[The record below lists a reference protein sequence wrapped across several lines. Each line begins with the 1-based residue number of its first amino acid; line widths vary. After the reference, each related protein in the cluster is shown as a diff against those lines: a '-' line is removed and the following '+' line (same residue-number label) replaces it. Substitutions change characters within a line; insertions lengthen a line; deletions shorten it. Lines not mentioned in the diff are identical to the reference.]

1 MAINEPK
8 GRTAYVLLTNQG
20 SVYKVFLCS
29 DDLDADE
36 AIEKVGREYA
46 QELVQTDIIEIDT
59 SEDLMEALE
68 NLNS

>member
-8 GRTAYVLLTNQG
+8 GRTAYVLLDTRG

-36 AIEKVGREYA
+36 AIEKVGSEYA